1 MGCGGGAGDGVKVAA
16 MSPLAIE
23 LLGNGIKGA
32 GLAPAVISVK
42 RGDAVAVTV
51 TSEFPTDAGDD

>member
-1 MGCGGGAGDGVKVAA
+1 
-16 MSPLAIE
+16 MSPLAVE

-32 GLAPAVISVK
+32 GLAPALISVK

-51 TSEFPTDAGDD
+51 TSEFPTDAGND